1 MRKKNIVKL
10 DIDAEVLLSGLK
22 KITMKAT
29 ILSHKNPKQLGAQL
43 QYIVSPEDNEE
54 EMMMVKK
61 IELSKMLLA
70 IIEEYFKRK
79 SIDKKVKNFSM
90 HKIDLI
96 SSNDENLYYE
106 IFWSKK

>member
-90 HKIDLI
+90 HKNDLI